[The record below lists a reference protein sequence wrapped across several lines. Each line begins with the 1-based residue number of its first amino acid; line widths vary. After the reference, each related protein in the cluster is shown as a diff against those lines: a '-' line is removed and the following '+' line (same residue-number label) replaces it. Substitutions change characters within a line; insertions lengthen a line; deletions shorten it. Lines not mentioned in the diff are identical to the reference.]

1 MASELAVAYVSFLPE
16 TSRLVPEFNRQVG
29 PGMERSGRDQG
40 QKYGNAFSSTAG
52 KGLVPG
58 LSRQL
63 GGLTGLANTQGTR
76 FGNAFTKGVG
86 TVGAGKKIASD
97 LSKDSATIE
106 RTGRGQGT
114 QYGNAFANG
123 VGALGAAKKI
133 STDLGRE
140 TTDLERT
147 GKGQGQ
153 KYGRAFSTE
162 AVALIGT
169 APGIASEIGRRTG
182 PEMEATGRE
191 QGARFSNAFSSEVG
205 NSVGTASGIAAAAAV
220 NATEAAQAKA
230 AEAAGDEPEAEAN
243 DSFAGE
249 IAGFAAGAG
258 VVGFLAQSL
267 EDVKGVERL
276 AAQTDSVI
284 RSTGGAA
291 QVTSGHVAELAENIE
306 ALTSV
311 EMEGTVEGA
320 NILLTFKN
328 IQNQA
333 GEGNDIF
340 DQTVQAMTDMSVAM
354 GTDAKS
360 SALQLGKALNDPV
373 KGVSALAKVGITF
386 TDQQKDQ
393 IKTLVESNDL
403 LGAQKIIL
411 GELNSQF
418 AGSAEAFGNTTEG
431 GIRKAQNAL
440 GNFGEAL
447 VGDILPAVNAVS
459 GVAGTVFEGLAGHTD
474 EVIAIALGFA
484 AWKFIPPLLVQT
496 STALTGA
503 AARVGAFATAT
514 TFAQTAAGRTT
525 ASVGRLSAAMFVLG
539 QQGGNV
545 GRIGTAFTTASAGA
559 TRFATTAGAAAA
571 AGKALQIAGG
581 GIVSALGGPF
591 GVAVLAAGAALFFW
605 VKKNQEAKAAAEANA
620 AAVQAISDT
629 LDAQTGAVTN
639 ATIAAQAKILADNGM
654 VESARNYGI
663 AGGDIVAAHLN
674 QEGALTKVN
683 GVLDDNVR
691 KSVEATNA
699 YQGFGKKL
707 GLSSTQIAGAL
718 RGNQADIDSYYDA
731 IRRLT
736 VTGEEGFPSLDEFRK
751 QLDQAGQGALD
762 LGASVGKT
770 NDQLSEAESIQRDTA
785 LAMDQGGESAT
796 AFAEQ
801 IDVLS
806 DSASTASDRT
816 DALKQALD
824 ALNGN
829 PLDLEQANSQLQD
842 AFSSTTDA
850 LKPKDGETAPSINVD
865 TNTID
870 VATEAGRRLLD
881 VTVAQRD
888 ATLDAARAAYD
899 AAAANGDLTGAT
911 AAATAKVE
919 ESRSKFIEQVGVL
932 GITGDAA
939 QRLADKYIGVPS
951 EVSTLISQPN
961 MAASQIALDILKGKV
976 DLVPDD
982 KSITVETLDE
992 VAKAKLESLGF
1003 TVKTLPDGTVEIT
1016 ASTVQAQTAIDQIIK
1031 PKTVPI
1037 SLQVMNPREV
1047 SQQID
1052 AATAATGRR
1061 VNRGEFAADG
1071 AVFDFYA
1078 NGGTREDHVAQIAPA
1093 GSWRVWGEP
1102 ETGGEGYIPLS
1113 PAKRARS
1120 EMILGQI
1127 ANRFGMRLE
1136 KFENGGIVEAM
1147 RGIISKRFPALQMT
1161 SGYRDEPGSYHGTG
1175 QAADF
1180 SNGSGNT
1187 AEQLAGA
1194 NFVADNFPDSAE
1206 LIYDDPGFDRQ
1217 IKDGSV
1223 VDPGFYAGAGNHTN
1237 HFHWAMLTAPTDP
1250 QTAAGDLQAQ
1260 AGMSERDRIV
1270 DTILSTGRARGFT
1283 DREIKSAV
1291 MAGLAES
1298 NLQNLDYG
1306 DRDSQGYLQQRP
1318 SQGWGTVEQVRDIDY
1333 ATGKY
1338 YDALGKVADRDKMTE
1353 AQMAQAVQ
1361 RSAFSDGSN
1370 YQAKADEAQALI
1382 DAANART
1389 TTSPVATP
1397 ESAADPASPAADS
1410 SASSAASSSGSTPET
1425 FSIKGRVQQL
1435 GSDLAGVAFD
1445 ALSEQIPFG
1454 LGQSRWLTTDY
1465 PTFARKDIRIEEFD
1479 PEPPQGTPEHDEWM
1493 RRRQGGKV
1501 PVFDSGGIVRPG
1513 INIID
1518 NQTGA
1523 NEALANV
1530 TGLLTADPAP
1540 AGGVDNSLNI
1550 AKIEGANADEI
1561 MRRITQ
1567 VMTRQH
1573 MRSSNRPF

>member
-40 QKYGNAFSSTAG
+40 QKYGNAFSSNAG

-58 LSRQL
+58 LQRQL
-63 GGLTGLANTQGTR
+63 GGLTGLATTQGTR
-76 FGNAFTKGVG
+76 FGNAFTNSVG
-86 TVGAGKKIASD
+86 AVGAGKKIAAD
-97 LSKDSATIE
+97 LNRDSTAIE
-106 RTGRGQGT
+106 RTGRGQGA
-114 QYGNAFANG
+114 QYGNAFASG
-123 VGALGAAKKI
+123 VGALGAKKI
-133 STDLGRE
+133 SADLGRE
-140 TTDLERT
+140 TSDLERT

-169 APGIASEIGRRTG
+169 APGIASEIGRRAG

-205 NSVGTASGIAAAAAV
+205 NSVGTASGLAAAAAV

-230 AEAAGDEPEAEAN
+230 AEAAGEAPEPEAN

-267 EDVKGVERL
+267 EDVKGVEKL

-291 QVTSGHVAELAENIE
+291 QVTSGHVADLAESIE

-320 NILLTFKN
+320 NFLLTFKN

-333 GEGNDIF
+333 GDGNDIF

-373 KGVSALAKVGITF
+373 KGVSALSKVGITF

-393 IKTLVESNDL
+393 IKTLVASNDL

-474 EVIAIALGFA
+474 EVIAVALGFA
-484 AWKFIPPLLVQT
+484 AWKFIPPLLT
-496 STALTGA
+496 STAASLTSA
-503 AARVGAFATAT
+503 TARVGAFATAT

-525 ASVGRLSAAMFVLG
+525 ANVGRLSAAMFVLS
-539 QQGGNV
+539 QQSGNV
-545 GRIGTAFTTASAGA
+545 GRIGTAFNTASTNAG
-559 TRFATTAGAAAA
+559 RFATSAGLAAA
-571 AGKALQIAGG
+571 AGKGLQIAGA
-581 GIVSALGGPF
+581 GIVGALGGPF

-605 VKKNQEAKAAAEANA
+605 VKKNQEAKAAAEANV
-620 AAVQAISDT
+620 AAVKAISET
-629 LDAQTGAVTN
+629 LDAQTGAITN

-654 VESARNYGI
+654 IESARNYGI
-663 AGGDIVAAHLN
+663 AGGDITAAHLGN
-674 QEGALTKVN
+674 ETALRKVNEVIAENIAKSTEASGVYKNNADDYAAAGVSLGDVTRALTE
-683 GVLDDNVR
+683 GGSAYDDIQGR
-691 KSVEATNA
+691 IDA
-699 YQGFGKKL
+699 YNL
-707 GLSSTQIAGAL
+707 RLRAAGAL
-718 RGNQADIDSYYDA
+718 NGDLIPTLGELRG
-731 IRRLT
+731 
-736 VTGEEGFPSLDEFRK
+736 SLD
-751 QLDQAGQGALD
+751 DAGSGAVD
-762 LGASVGKT
+762 MADSIGRT
-770 NDQLSEAESIQRDTA
+770 NAQLSEAESIQRDTA
-785 LAMDQGGESAT
+785 LAMEQGTETASAFSES
-796 AFAEQ
+796 
-801 IDVLS
+801 IDTLS

-816 DALKQALD
+816 NSLKAALD

-842 AFSSTTDA
+842 AFAGTA
-850 LKPKDGETAPSINVD
+850 ELVKPEENKAAPTVNVD

-870 VATEAGRRLLD
+870 VATEAGRKFLD

-899 AAAANGDLTGAT
+899 AAAATGDLTGAT
-911 AAATAKVE
+911 QASTANVE
-919 ESRSKFIEQVGVL
+919 ESRGKFVEQLGVL
-932 GITGDAA
+932 GIVGDAA

-951 EVSTLISQPN
+951 EVTTLISQPN

-976 DLVPDD
+976 DLVPGD
-982 KSITVETLDE
+982 KSITIETLD
-992 VAKAKLESLGF
+992 ADARAKLETLGF
-1003 TVKTLPDGTVEIT
+1003 TVRELPDGKFEVTANTV
-1016 ASTVQAQTAIDQIIK
+1016 AAQTSIDELIK
-1031 PKTVPI
+1031 PKTIPVVVDLDASAVDGLTARGVRVPG
-1037 SLQVMNPREV
+1037 
-1047 SQQID
+1047 
-1052 AATAATGRR
+1052 GRY
-1061 VNRGEFAADG
+1061 ADG
-1071 AVFDFYA
+1071 AMVDFYA
-1078 NGGTREDHVAQIAPA
+1078 NGGVRENHVAQIADA
-1093 GSWRVWGEP
+1093 GSMRVWAEP
-1102 ETGGEGYIPLS
+1102 ETGGEGYVPLS
-1113 PAKRARS
+1113 IGKRARS

-1127 ANRFGMRLE
+1127 AHRFGMRLE
-1136 KFENGGIVEAM
+1136 KFEDGGIVEAM
-1147 RGIISKRFPALQMT
+1147 RGIIAKRFPALQLT
-1161 SGYRDEPGSYHGTG
+1161 SGYRDEPGSYHGAG

-1206 LIYDDPGFDRQ
+1206 LIYDDPAFDRQ
-1217 IKDGSV
+1217 IKDGQV

-1237 HFHWAMLTAPTDP
+1237 HFHWASLTAPTDP
-1250 QTAAGDLQAQ
+1250 ETATSDMQAQ
-1260 AGMSERDRIV
+1260 ASVSERDQIV
-1270 DTILSTGRARGFT
+1270 DKILSTGRARGFT

-1298 NLQNLDYG
+1298 DLQNLDYG
-1306 DRDSQGYLQQRP
+1306 DRDSKGVFQQRP
-1318 SQGWGTVEQVRDIDY
+1318 SQGWGTEEQVRDIDY
-1333 ATGKY
+1333 ATNKY
-1338 YDALGKVADRDKMTE
+1338 YDALGAVADREKMTE

-1361 RSAFSDGSN
+1361 RSGFSDGSN

-1382 DAANART
+1382 DAANSRT
-1389 TTSPVATP
+1389 TTTPVTP
-1397 ESAADPASPAADS
+1397 ESAADPASTSTTD
-1410 SASSAASSSGSTPET
+1410 SAASETGATPET

-1493 RRRQGGKV
+1493 RRRQMGSV

-1561 MRRITQ
+1561 IRRITQ
-1567 VMTRQH
+1567 LQTRQH
-1573 MRSSNRPF
+1573 MRSANRPF